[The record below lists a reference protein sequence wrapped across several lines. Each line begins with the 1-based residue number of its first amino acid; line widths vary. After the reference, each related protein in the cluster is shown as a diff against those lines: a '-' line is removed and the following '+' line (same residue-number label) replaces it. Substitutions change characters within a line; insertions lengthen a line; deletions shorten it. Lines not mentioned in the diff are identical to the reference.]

1 MGGSPRAAAAGGPT
15 GSSPIDELAVLA
27 GDTMGEGAEVWEV
40 WLLLVLPTGEEDAD
54 IALGAGTKRPPPD
67 DCS

>member
-1 MGGSPRAAAAGGPT
+1 MGGSPRAAGGPT
-15 GSSPIDELAVLA
+15 GSSPPIDELAVLA
-27 GDTMGEGAEVWEV
+27 GETMGDGAEVWEV